1 MIRIEFYT
9 RDGCH
14 LCDAAWYVVQRAV
27 AGADATVEKIDID
40 DDPVLRAR
48 YGDDIPVVLID
59 GVERFR
65 HRVVESELRRLVAS
79 PNPRSGG

>member
-1 MIRIEFYT
+1 MVRIEFYT
-9 RDGCH
+9 RAGCH

-27 AGADATVEKIDID
+27 AGADAVVDKIDID
-40 DDPVLRAR
+40 GDPELRAR

-65 HRVVESELRRLVAS
+65 HRVVESELRRLIAGPIS
-79 PNPRSGG
+79 RSGR

>member
-9 RDGCH
+9 RAGCH
-14 LCDAAWYVVQRAV
+14 LCDVAWYVVHRAV

-40 DDPVLRAR
+40 GDPEMSAR

-65 HRVVESELRRLVAS
+65 HRVVESELRRLITG
-79 PNPRSGG
+79 PNSRSGR